1 MVYSVAPMDPFAPAT
16 LGPLR
21 LRNRVIK
28 AATYEGMSPHGIASR
43 ALVELHTRLAAGGV
57 GLTTVAYC
65 AVAEEGRT
73 FGHQL
78 WLRPESLPVLRDLV
92 SAVRGEG
99 GACALQLGHAG
110 MFSKLRGE
118 GGRVPRGP
126 SFAVNSYGTAAGLP
140 FARAMTERDI
150 LSVID
155 AFGRAAEKAAELGF
169 DAVEVHLGHGYLLS
183 QFLSPGANR
192 RSDRWG
198 GSAEARM
205 RFPLAV
211 LERVRSAVGPKLAV
225 LAKTNLADG
234 FAGGLEIEGAI
245 EIARAIEASGTTD
258 AIVASGGFTSRSPF
272 FLLRGG
278 LPLTQMADAQEDVL
292 SRVAMRV
299 LGRAIIDRYDF
310 EEAFF
315 LPLARRLRAAVKT
328 KVGLLG
334 GLVSRQAMTSACAE
348 GFDFVVL
355 GRALLADPDLVRR
368 MERGE
373 LERTRCNACNE
384 CIAEMDK
391 GGVRCVLDGP
401 RVTSR

>member
-1 MVYSVAPMDPFAPAT
+1 VDPFAPAILGT
-16 LGPLR
+16 LS

-28 AATYEGMSPHGIASR
+28 AATFEGMSANGIASR
-43 ALVELHTRLAAGGV
+43 ALVDLHAKLAEGGV

-65 AVAEEGRT
+65 AVAEDGRT
-73 FGHQL
+73 FANQL
-78 WLRPESLPVLRDLV
+78 WLRPESLPVLREL
-92 SAVRGEG
+92 ATTVRAAG
-99 GACALQLGHAG
+99 GRTSLQLGHAG

-118 GGRVPRGP
+118 GGRAPRGP
-126 SFAVNSYGTAAGLP
+126 SFGANAYGAASGLP

-150 LSVID
+150 EGVID
-155 AFGRAAEKAAELGF
+155 AFGRAAEQAGELGF

-183 QFLSPGANR
+183 QFLSPAANR
-192 RSDRWG
+192 RRDRWG

-205 RFPLAV
+205 RLPLAV
-211 LERVRSAVGPKLAV
+211 LERVRRAVGTKLAV
-225 LAKTNLADG
+225 LAKINVADG
-234 FAGGLEIEGAI
+234 FPGGLEIEGAI

-258 AIVASGGFTSRSPF
+258 ALVPSGGFTSRSPF

-278 LPLTQMADAQEDVL
+278 LPLAQMADAQPDVL

-315 LPLARRLRAAVKT
+315 LPLARRLRAAVKMN
-328 KVGLLG
+328 VALLG
-334 GLVSRQAMTSACAE
+334 GLVSRSAITSACGE

-355 GRALLADPDLVRR
+355 GRALLADPDLVTR
-368 MERGE
+368 MQRGE

-384 CIAEMDK
+384 CIAEMDR

-401 RVTSR
+401 RTR